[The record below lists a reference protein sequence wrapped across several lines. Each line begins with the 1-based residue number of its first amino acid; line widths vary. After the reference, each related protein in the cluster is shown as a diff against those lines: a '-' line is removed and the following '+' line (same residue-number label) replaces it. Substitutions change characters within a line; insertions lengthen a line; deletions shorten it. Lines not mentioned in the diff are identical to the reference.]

1 MNDKDASEK
10 SEDDNKEIKDKVFGM
25 GAVDWNKAGKMEELS
40 KAENEYTIDI
50 EVKITKCKN
59 SVGQKGKC

>member
-1 MNDKDASEK
+1 
-10 SEDDNKEIKDKVFGM
+10 
-25 GAVDWNKAGKMEELS
+25 MEELS

-59 SVGQKGKC
+59 SVGQKGKCQSDMQQVIFREFFDSVN